1 LRNMFMAKC
10 ETLTNLLKKFS
21 KVNCTIVNFIIFIF
35 TLIKN
40 SNMSNGLLIYLDSP
54 VLSFKTSLNDF
65 DHLMNQ
71 KLIML
76 YLFYMILEKIENK
89 TKLKAQ

>member
-1 LRNMFMAKC
+1 
-10 ETLTNLLKKFS
+10 
-21 KVNCTIVNFIIFIF
+21 
-35 TLIKN
+35 
-40 SNMSNGLLIYLDSP
+40 MSNGLLIYLDSP

-89 TKLKAQ
+89 TKLKAQWLILSKG